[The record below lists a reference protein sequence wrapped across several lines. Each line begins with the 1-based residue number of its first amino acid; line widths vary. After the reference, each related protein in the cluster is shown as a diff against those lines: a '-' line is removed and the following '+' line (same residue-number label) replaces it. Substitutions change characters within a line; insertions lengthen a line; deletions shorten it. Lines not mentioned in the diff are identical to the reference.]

1 MVEFVYLAAILNF
14 LFIILKFALLVLLI
28 LALLK
33 YVMGEKGKKEN
44 IESIQSLGQRIKEY
58 RIKNNMTQ
66 EFVAQSL
73 HVSRQAVSK
82 WEQGTGYPEVEK
94 LLLLSSK
101 LSVSLDSLME
111 TEIAK
116 NSNTQKQNVTGT
128 ITIIS
133 SIERV
138 IATCHKVVSS

>member
-14 LFIILKFALLVLLI
+14 LYIILKFALLVLLI

-82 WEQGTGYPEVEK
+82 WETGQSVPSTSNIIS
-94 LLLLSSK
+94 LSK
-101 LSVSLDSLME
+101 LFQIPASELLENID
-111 TEIAK
+111 
-116 NSNTQKQNVTGT
+116 
-128 ITIIS
+128 
-133 SIERV
+133 
-138 IATCHKVVSS
+138 

>member
-82 WEQGTGYPEVEK
+82 WETGQSVPSTSNIIS
-94 LLLLSSK
+94 LSK
-101 LSVSLDSLME
+101 LFQIPASELLENID
-111 TEIAK
+111 
-116 NSNTQKQNVTGT
+116 
-128 ITIIS
+128 
-133 SIERV
+133 
-138 IATCHKVVSS
+138 

>member
-1 MVEFVYLAAILNF
+1 MVEFVYMAAILNF

-82 WEQGTGYPEVEK
+82 WETGQSVPSTSNIIS
-94 LLLLSSK
+94 LSK
-101 LSVSLDSLME
+101 LFQIPASELLENID
-111 TEIAK
+111 
-116 NSNTQKQNVTGT
+116 
-128 ITIIS
+128 
-133 SIERV
+133 
-138 IATCHKVVSS
+138 

>member
-44 IESIQSLGQRIKEY
+44 IESIQSLGQLIKEY

-82 WEQGTGYPEVEK
+82 WETGQSVPSTSNIIS
-94 LLLLSSK
+94 LSK
-101 LSVSLDSLME
+101 LFQIPASELLENID
-111 TEIAK
+111 
-116 NSNTQKQNVTGT
+116 
-128 ITIIS
+128 
-133 SIERV
+133 
-138 IATCHKVVSS
+138 

>member
-1 MVEFVYLAAILNF
+1 MVEFVHLAAILNF

-82 WEQGTGYPEVEK
+82 WETGQ
-94 LLLLSSK
+94 
-101 LSVSLDSLME
+101 SVPS
-111 TEIAK
+111 T
-116 NSNTQKQNVTGT
+116 SN
-128 ITIIS
+128 IIS
-133 SIERV
+133 LPLS
-138 IATCHKVVSS
+138 

>member
-82 WEQGTGYPEVEK
+82 WETGQSVPSTSNIIS
-94 LLLLSSK
+94 LSSSK
-101 LSVSLDSLME
+101 P
-111 TEIAK
+111 
-116 NSNTQKQNVTGT
+116 
-128 ITIIS
+128 S
-133 SIERV
+133 SI
-138 IATCHKVVSS
+138 I

>member
-14 LFIILKFALLVLLI
+14 LSIILKFALLVLLI

-33 YVMGEKGKKEN
+33 YVMGEKEKKEN

-82 WEQGTGYPEVEK
+82 WETGQSVPSTSNIIS
-94 LLLLSSK
+94 LSK
-101 LSVSLDSLME
+101 LFQIPASELLENID
-111 TEIAK
+111 
-116 NSNTQKQNVTGT
+116 
-128 ITIIS
+128 
-133 SIERV
+133 
-138 IATCHKVVSS
+138 

>member
-33 YVMGEKGKKEN
+33 YVMGEKEKKEN

-82 WEQGTGYPEVEK
+82 WETGQSVPSTSNIIS
-94 LLLLSSK
+94 LSK
-101 LSVSLDSLME
+101 LFQIPASELLENID
-111 TEIAK
+111 
-116 NSNTQKQNVTGT
+116 
-128 ITIIS
+128 
-133 SIERV
+133 
-138 IATCHKVVSS
+138 

>member
-73 HVSRQAVSK
+73 HASRQAVSK
-82 WEQGTGYPEVEK
+82 WETGQSVPSTSNIIS
-94 LLLLSSK
+94 LSK
-101 LSVSLDSLME
+101 LFQIPASELLENID
-111 TEIAK
+111 
-116 NSNTQKQNVTGT
+116 
-128 ITIIS
+128 
-133 SIERV
+133 
-138 IATCHKVVSS
+138 

>member
-33 YVMGEKGKKEN
+33 YVMGEKAKKEN

-82 WEQGTGYPEVEK
+82 WETGQSVPSTSNIIS
-94 LLLLSSK
+94 LSK
-101 LSVSLDSLME
+101 LFQIPASELLENID
-111 TEIAK
+111 
-116 NSNTQKQNVTGT
+116 
-128 ITIIS
+128 
-133 SIERV
+133 
-138 IATCHKVVSS
+138 

>member
-82 WEQGTGYPEVEK
+82 WETGQSVPSTSNIIS
-94 LLLLSSK
+94 LSK
-101 LSVSLDSLME
+101 LFQIPASELLE
-111 TEIAK
+111 
-116 NSNTQKQNVTGT
+116 N
-128 ITIIS
+128 
-133 SIERV
+133 IE
-138 IATCHKVVSS
+138 